1 MDARTNDQEGLVVT
15 IGEQYDVRKKTDS
28 AFAPKRLVVVA
39 GAVHNLGK
47 PNTLSAY
54 YAGVD
59 ELVLL
64 NVTSFQCTHSDT

>member
-1 MDARTNDQEGLVVT
+1 MTRKTSVT